1 MKTIQYTITATDG
14 LHARPAGLLA
24 KCAQELDSEIII
36 TCGGKSANAKKLF
49 SIMALS
55 VKEGDTIEIAVSGKN
70 EEQDI
75 KAIGDFCRENL

>member
-1 MKTIQYTITATDG
+1 MKNFQYTIKAADG

-24 KCAQELDSEIII
+24 KCAQELDSEVII

-49 SIMALS
+49 AIMALN
-55 VKEGDTIEIAVSGKN
+55 VKEGDAVELAASGKN

-75 KAIGDFCRENL
+75 KAICDFCQNNL

>member
-49 SIMALS
+49 FDYGFER
-55 VKEGDTIEIAVSGKN
+55 KGRGHH
-70 EEQDI
+70 
-75 KAIGDFCRENL
+75 